1 MLAWMSKKIIELRL
15 ILIGC
20 SILLLVGSVTG
31 IKYVSFSPDMEN
43 FFPENHLVPL
53 KNAIK
58 KIRLICIFGDFG
70 CFCCKMANFWKSENF
85 NHKLRSQ
92 F

>member
-20 SILLLVGSVTG
+20 SILLLVGYVTG

-43 FFPENHLVPL
+43 FFPENHPVTDAHMIMDETFTTTDNLL
-53 KNAIK
+53 IAIGVNEGT
-58 KIRLICIFGDFG
+58 IFKRDVLSVIE
-70 CFCCKMANFWKSENF
+70 NLSE
-85 NHKLRSQ
+85 
-92 F
+92 

>member
-20 SILLLVGSVTG
+20 SILLLVGSVAG

-43 FFPENHLVPL
+43 FFPENHPVTDAHMIMDETLL
-53 KNAIK
+53 FFSHNI
-58 KIRLICIFGDFG
+58 ISI
-70 CFCCKMANFWKSENF
+70 
-85 NHKLRSQ
+85 
-92 F
+92 